1 MSSSNEELSILPN
14 KSKKKYLEHYR
25 RYEEFMCDNRLTDH
39 NEAYKMYYIHLKKTK
54 TPSSC
59 ATIMSAIKRC
69 LEDNDIIVDQSIRT
83 RVTSNI
89 KKDKKSTPT
98 TKSAIL
104 SLDNI
109 YQFLKLEDDSLRV
122 LSRKVILIL
131 GFYCAL
137 RVSEQHDLKRKDI
150 IEDVANERFQVIVE
164 RSKTDQAG
172 EGYSLYIPFF
182 SDNINLRQL
191 INRYLQLFDSF
202 FSSDENRENRNLFAQ
217 VSVSGNFCNCNLG
230 INQFSKLPS
239 EIASTLGLQNPK
251 SYTGHCLRRSLATS
265 LASNN
270 ATGQELQSLCRWAS
284 TSTANHYIQRNE
296 GLKTNAVMKVTGN
309 RSNVMN
315 GNMTN
320 ASNVQLR
327 STGDVLGRLFSNCSI
342 NNITVNIYS
351 TNESK
356 KTTVVNQS
364 Q

>member
-1 MSSSNEELSILPN
+1 
-14 KSKKKYLEHYR
+14 
-25 RYEEFMCDNRLTDH
+25 MCDNRLTDH
-39 NEAYKMYYIHLKKTK
+39 NVAYKMYYIHLKKTK

-109 YQFLKLEDDSLRV
+109 YLFLKLEDDSLRV
-122 LSRKVILIL
+122 LSRKEILIL

-137 RVSEQHDLKRKDI
+137 CVSEQHDLKRKDI
-150 IEDVANERFQVIVE
+150 IKDVANERFQVIAE

-191 INRYLQLFDSF
+191 IKHYLQLFDSF
-202 FSSDENRENRNLFAQ
+202 FSSDENRENHNLFAQ
-217 VSVSGNFCNCNLG
+217 VSVSGNFCNSNLG

-239 EIASTLGLQNPK
+239 EIASTLFLVMGLIP
-251 SYTGHCLRRSLATS
+251 
-265 LASNN
+265 
-270 ATGQELQSLCRWAS
+270 
-284 TSTANHYIQRNE
+284 
-296 GLKTNAVMKVTGN
+296 
-309 RSNVMN
+309 
-315 GNMTN
+315 
-320 ASNVQLR
+320 
-327 STGDVLGRLFSNCSI
+327 
-342 NNITVNIYS
+342 
-351 TNESK
+351 
-356 KTTVVNQS
+356 
-364 Q
+364 